1 MSIHVM
7 FRAALFTTAKM
18 WKQPECPQRGEWR
31 SERWAVHTMEYYSP
45 IKKRESLQTA
55 TTWMDLEDIK
65 LSDISWLQKDK
76 HCMIPLK

>member
-1 MSIHVM
+1 MEKQKVGYTYNGI
-7 FRAALFTTAKM
+7 LFTHKT
-18 WKQPECPQRGEWR
+18 E
-31 SERWAVHTMEYYSP
+31 
-45 IKKRESLQTA
+45 ESLQTA